1 MKVIVYTL
9 IGRILIWALSTTPLF
24 DDVRGGHPK
33 IQELLNCDFCLG
45 FWVYSFL
52 AVVFDLHLDEKR
64 QVRMYPLIG
73 LLTSFVMHLFTI
85 GWKEKFDAN
94 G

>member
-1 MKVIVYTL
+1 
-9 IGRILIWALSTTPLF
+9 LF
-24 DDVRGGHPK
+24 DDARGDHPK
-33 IQELLNCDFCLG
+33 FQELLNCDFCLG

-52 AVVFDLHLDEKR
+52 AMAFDLRLTERR

-73 LLTSFVMHLFTI
+73 LLTSFIMHLVSI